1 LPAVSVHAIVNASS
15 PSGAPAG
22 IAALG
27 QAIAKASQPPPG
39 PPRPGAPPSGL
50 AALGDALTK
59 ASQPPPTN
67 AAVASP
73 VIPPNPVPVLAP
85 PPVVVAQPPPPVV
98 VAQPPP
104 PVVAAPPPAAVQ
116 PTLAL
121 ATPTPA
127 PTVPSES
134 MRARAQSRPNAGGTR
149 VRGDEI
155 IAVLFEEMHDLHFAR
170 DSIEGGDFCLGLL
183 LDKLPSRGGL
193 IHFYDLDRR
202 EYVVVC
208 SNGAGA
214 EKLLLRRHPPS
225 DPLLAAA
232 MRKRGAVV
240 INDAATNDA
249 AFVERFEALGG
260 ARCVMIA
267 PIMLGG
273 RALGAIEVINPL
285 DGGPF
290 SDDEGHALQYMAE
303 QLAEFVSSHGLVLD
317 PARIQRATASAAQP

>member
-1 LPAVSVHAIVNASS
+1 MRPRSS
-15 PSGAPAG
+15 S
-22 IAALG
+22 
-27 QAIAKASQPPPG
+27 
-39 PPRPGAPPSGL
+39 R
-50 AALGDALTK
+50 
-59 ASQPPPTN
+59 
-67 AAVASP
+67 
-73 VIPPNPVPVLAP
+73 P
-85 PPVVVAQPPPPVV
+85 PPVDG
-98 VAQPPP
+98 
-104 PVVAAPPPAAVQ
+104 
-116 PTLAL
+116 
-121 ATPTPA
+121 
-127 PTVPSES
+127 
-134 MRARAQSRPNAGGTR
+134 RPR

-193 IHFYDLDRR
+193 IHFYDLTAR

-208 SNGAGA
+208 SNGNGA
-214 EKLLLRRHPPS
+214 EKLLLRRHPPT
-225 DPLLAAA
+225 DPLLSAA

-260 ARCVMIA
+260 ARSVMIA

-273 RALGAIEVINPL
+273 RALGAIEIINPL
-285 DGGPF
+285 DGGPY

-317 PARIQRATASAAQP
+317 PARIQKQRQPSAPAHN